1 MLGSDAKEVG
11 VERPLA
17 SYRGS
22 TVAVVVLGSPEA
34 CWRCGAITTNVV
46 GVTPAGSTSP
56 YDLLPFTDDQVKELV
71 VAVLDE
77 MSRRRAGVGQIRQRR
92 SKTTGSAYI
101 SNGCRR
107 CDALQGDHFIA
118 ESIAAIDAT
127 TMMDLVPVTETELE
141 ASSWTELSEACMDG

>member
-1 MLGSDAKEVG
+1 MLGSDGKEVG

-22 TVAVVVLGSPEA
+22 TVAVVVLGSPEE

-46 GVTPAGSTSP
+46 GVTPAGSANP
-56 YDLLPFTDDQVKELV
+56 YDMLPFTDDAVKELV
-71 VAVLDE
+71 VAVLDD
-77 MSRRRAGVGQIRQRR
+77 MARRRAGVGRIRQRW
-92 SKTTGSAYI
+92 SKTTESVYI
-101 SNGCRR
+101 GNGCRR

-118 ESIAAIDAT
+118 ESIAAIDEM

-141 ASSWTELSEACMDG
+141 ASSWTELFEACMEA